1 VTAGFELALRVTL
14 LALALEPPLL
24 WFERLPV
31 VLCAALGLA
40 LPAALRSPALWL
52 ALGALTAWP
61 VVARWPFADNH
72 EYLTVLWCLSLAL
85 ALATRAPAALGAH
98 YGRRLLGLAFLFATV
113 WKLFLSPDFVDGRF
127 FRLTLLSD
135 ARFETFAVAAGG
147 MTFEEWAANDD
158 AIDAL
163 ISEETPPESFRLIE
177 PPALRRLAHALTL
190 FTGAIEALVAAA
202 FLLPPRSALARA
214 RDALLLLFVATT
226 FSFATVQGFG
236 WLLVSLGLAQ
246 SEGARPRT
254 RAAYLAAFALVALY
268 RGTPW
273 TDTLVALLGS

>member
-14 LALALEPPLL
+14 LALALDPPLL

-31 VLCAALGLA
+31 VLGAALGLA

-52 ALGALTAWP
+52 ALAALSAWP
-61 VVARWPFADNH
+61 VAARWPFADNH
-72 EYLTVLWCLSLAL
+72 EYLYIIWCLAVAL
-85 ALATRAPAALGAH
+85 ALAARAPAALGAH
-98 YGRRLLGLAFLFATV
+98 YARRLVGLAFLFAAI

-135 ARFETFAVAAGG
+135 ARFETLAVLAGG
-147 MTFEEWAANDD
+147 MTFEEWAANDA
-158 AIDAL
+158 AIDEL
-163 ISEETPPESFRLIE
+163 VTEESPPESFRLIE
-177 PPALRRLAHALTL
+177 PPALRRLAFALTL
-190 FTGAIEALVAAA
+190 FTAAIEAAIAIA
-202 FLLPPRSALARA
+202 FLAPLRSPPARA
-214 RDALLLLFVATT
+214 RDALLLLFVVAT

-246 SEGARPRT
+246 CEGERPRT

-273 TDTLVALLGS
+273 TDALAALLG